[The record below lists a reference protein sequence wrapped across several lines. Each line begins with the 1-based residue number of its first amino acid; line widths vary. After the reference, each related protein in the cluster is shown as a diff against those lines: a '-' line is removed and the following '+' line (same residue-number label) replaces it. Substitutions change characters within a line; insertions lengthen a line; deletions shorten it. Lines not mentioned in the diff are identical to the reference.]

1 MKLESGA
8 QAGKLGSD
16 ACVCNAAMH
25 LGLVVES
32 CAAADRF
39 ARRSFEVNTEEG
51 KVAQGDKDSKLEVR
65 GGHPE
70 STFGRW
76 AHWSCGVFFE
86 RVHA

>member
-1 MKLESGA
+1 MLRCRSI
-8 QAGKLGSD
+8 
-16 ACVCNAAMH
+16 AAR
-25 LGLVVES
+25 
-32 CAAADRF
+32 D
-39 ARRSFEVNTEEG
+39 FEVQDESDQF
-51 KVAQGDKDSKLEVR
+51 VQGDKKDSKLEVR